1 MLRHVAV
8 FRWKEGTP
16 PDRIAE
22 ATRRLDALPGRIP
35 ESLGFAVG
43 PDVGGA
49 DGHWD
54 FAVIADF
61 ADLAAYRI
69 YATHPDHLAAVTEAI
84 VPIRAE
90 RAVLQYEV
98 G

>member
-8 FRWKEGTP
+8 FRWKEGTT
-16 PDRIAE
+16 PDQIAE
-22 ATRRLDALPGRIP
+22 ATRRLAALPGRIAQVQR
-35 ESLGFAVG
+35 FAIG

-54 FAVIADF
+54 FAVVADF
-61 ADLAAYRI
+61 DDLAAYRV
-69 YATHPDHLAAVTEAI
+69 YATHPDHLSAVTEAV

-90 RAVLQYEV
+90 RAVLQYEL
-98 G
+98 